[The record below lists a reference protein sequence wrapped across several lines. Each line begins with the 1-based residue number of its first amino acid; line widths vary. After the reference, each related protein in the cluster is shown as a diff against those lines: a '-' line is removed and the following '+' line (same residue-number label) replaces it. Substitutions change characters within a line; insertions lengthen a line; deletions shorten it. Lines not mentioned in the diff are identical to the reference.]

1 MMTGLH
7 AGCCMTHMLT
17 GFIGHARHGCMLE
30 CQPDSPATCVGAC
43 IAAVTLRNSAE
54 HCVVAAVHETT
65 SEHTDEMLDFLE
77 QQSRHLQIHPAEH
90 PSGLYDA
97 HAALKPARAP
107 APALPPPQPASMAK
121 RSAAPQRAA
130 AIPDTSAAAGGSS
143 AQSASSAQPAG
154 SAEPVRHSV
163 VEAASAPP
171 GGRSLKDQAEQIGDS
186 APSSSAEGHR
196 KQRKR
201 SLQI

>member
-1 MMTGLH
+1 M
-7 AGCCMTHMLT
+7 
-17 GFIGHARHGCMLE
+17 
-30 CQPDSPATCVGAC
+30 
-43 IAAVTLRNSAE
+43 
-54 HCVVAAVHETT
+54 HETT

-97 HAALKPARAP
+97 HAALNFARAP
-107 APALPPPQPASMAK
+107 APALPAPQSASMAK

-130 AIPDTSAAAGGSS
+130 AIPDASTAASGSS
-143 AQSASSAQPAG
+143 AQSVSSV
-154 SAEPVRHSV
+154 EPVRYYV
-163 VEAASAPP
+163 ADAASASP
-171 GGRSLKDQAEQIGDS
+171 GGRSLKDEAETIGDS
-186 APSSSAEGHR
+186 APSSRAEGRR

>member
-1 MMTGLH
+1 M
-7 AGCCMTHMLT
+7 A
-17 GFIGHARHGCMLE
+17 
-30 CQPDSPATCVGAC
+30 
-43 IAAVTLRNSAE
+43 
-54 HCVVAAVHETT
+54 AAVHETT

-107 APALPPPQPASMAK
+107 APALPPPQHASMAK

-130 AIPDTSAAAGGSS
+130 AIPDTSTAADGSS
-143 AQSASSAQPAG
+143 TQSAG
-154 SAEPVRHSV
+154 SAEPVRYSV
-163 VEAASAPP
+163 AEAAFASQ
-171 GGRSLKDQAEQIGDS
+171 GGRSLKDEAETIRDR
-186 APSSSAEGHR
+186 APDFNAEGRR

>member
-1 MMTGLH
+1 M
-7 AGCCMTHMLT
+7 
-17 GFIGHARHGCMLE
+17 
-30 CQPDSPATCVGAC
+30 
-43 IAAVTLRNSAE
+43 
-54 HCVVAAVHETT
+54 HETT

-77 QQSRHLQIHPAEH
+77 RQSRHLQIHPAEH

-130 AIPDTSAAAGGSS
+130 AILDASTAAGGGS
-143 AQSASSAQPAG
+143 AQSAS

-163 VEAASAPP
+163 AEAVSAPP
-171 GGRSLKDQAEQIGDS
+171 GGRSLKDQAETTGDS
-186 APSSSAEGHR
+186 APNPSAEGRR